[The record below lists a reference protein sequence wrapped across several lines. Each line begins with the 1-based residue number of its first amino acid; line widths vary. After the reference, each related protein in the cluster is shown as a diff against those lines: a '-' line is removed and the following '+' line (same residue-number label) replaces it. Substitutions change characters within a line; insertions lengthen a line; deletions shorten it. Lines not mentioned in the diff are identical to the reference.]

1 MPDSL
6 RTVINMAGII
16 RIHIVMGGIL
26 AYSLG
31 VLLAILSG
39 SSLDPTSV
47 VIGYL
52 IIFLADLSTHYSND
66 YFDFTTNPNGERNK
80 TFGGSRVLAEHPE
93 LGPTSRLI
101 AIALIILS
109 VSLASFSAFIRLIP
123 VELVMIVVAANL
135 LGWFYSAPP
144 IRLSTRGLGE
154 FTIALGTGF
163 LIPAAGYVVVKG
175 QLDTSFLLL
184 AIPFVM
190 YGFILALSLEV
201 PDMEDDLRVG
211 KNNLV
216 VRKGRRFA
224 FSVILALSVL
234 ATLAFSVYTKEAIY
248 STVDLAVV
256 AAFSSVPVVAGLMG
270 VIKRPERRDE
280 ANRFGSANV
289 IALFLFNVLMVAYLT
304 LLTL

>member
-6 RTVINMAGII
+6 RTVINMVGMI
-16 RIHIVMGGIL
+16 RIHIVVGGIL

-66 YFDFTTNPNGERNK
+66 YFDSAMNPSGEHNK
-80 TFGGSRVLAEHPE
+80 MFGGSRVLSEHPE
-93 LGPTSRLI
+93 LRATSRLI
-101 AIALIILS
+101 AITLVILS

-123 VELVMIVVAANL
+123 VELMVIAVAANL

-144 IRLSTRGLGE
+144 TRFSTRGLGE
-154 FTIALGTGF
+154 LTIALGTGF

-201 PDMEDDLRVG
+201 SDMEDDLRVG
-211 KNNLV
+211 KSNLV

-224 FSVILALSVL
+224 FSAILALSVL
-234 ATLAFSVYTKEAIY
+234 ATLAFSVYTKEVIY

-256 AAFSSVPVVAGLMG
+256 AAFSYVPVVAGLMG
-270 VIKRPERRDE
+270 VIKRPETRDE